1 MICPIKRRN
10 GRMVVAVL
18 VVGAMVAQPPKT
30 AIDVALFGAGA
41 LVGLM
46 VSDTITSGIGMP
58 VVGGCGCRK

>member
-1 MICPIKRRN
+1 
-10 GRMVVAVL
+10 MVVAVL

-58 VVGGCGCRK
+58 VVGGCGCRR